1 MVICPMPK
9 NKRRGDVTTYLRRSC
24 KSHPNIYCNQSLR
37 NDDFMLAGK
46 IEVDP
51 DAEAEAVATIC
62 MISTPP
68 EIRVAESKYIFS
80 LSVP

>member
-1 MVICPMPK
+1 MYVSILGQGLNLMKFVI
-9 NKRRGDVTTYLRRSC
+9 S
-24 KSHPNIYCNQSLR
+24 
-37 NDDFMLAGK
+37 GK

-68 EIRVAESKYIFS
+68 EVRVAESKYFLTNNI
-80 LSVP
+80 

>member
-1 MVICPMPK
+1 MV
-9 NKRRGDVTTYLRRSC
+9 SC
-24 KSHPNIYCNQSLR
+24 VNLVIL
-37 NDDFMLAGK
+37 GK

-68 EIRVAESKYIFS
+68 EVRVAESKWSKF
-80 LSVP
+80 LF

>member
-1 MVICPMPK
+1 MGGK
-9 NKRRGDVTTYLRRSC
+9 WRRPSAGTFQHNTNHWIITT
-24 KSHPNIYCNQSLR
+24 IV
-37 NDDFMLAGK
+37 GK

-68 EIRVAESKYIFS
+68 ELRVAESKWF
-80 LSVP
+80 LSVDFSFYS

>member
-1 MVICPMPK
+1 MGSIVTISFPVYVILTFI
-9 NKRRGDVTTYLRRSC
+9 NGL
-24 KSHPNIYCNQSLR
+24 IIL
-37 NDDFMLAGK
+37 GK

-68 EIRVAESKYIFS
+68 ALRVAESEYMHFRQ
-80 LSVP
+80 

>member
-1 MVICPMPK
+1 
-9 NKRRGDVTTYLRRSC
+9 
-24 KSHPNIYCNQSLR
+24 
-37 NDDFMLAGK
+37 MLAGK

-80 LSVP
+80 LSVPQEMQTKQYGDCRY

>member
-1 MVICPMPK
+1 MNFVI
-9 NKRRGDVTTYLRRSC
+9 S
-24 KSHPNIYCNQSLR
+24 
-37 NDDFMLAGK
+37 GK

-68 EIRVAESKYIFS
+68 EVRVAESKCLLTNNI
-80 LSVP
+80 